1 MSIEGQIMRI
11 QAWTLEFN
19 PEEETPIV
27 PIWEALP
34 ELPWHCYNKVLLS
47 TLLES
52 IGKVLYLDYP
62 TSQRTRGSMAR
73 VRVQI
78 DLTKTRPPHI
88 WMGFKNSDPNKGRW
102 QKIQYEGIPN
112 YCMYCKH
119 QGHMD
124 NVCTIKRRDE
134 EFKRR
139 KEMET
144 EKQNKTKSVQNNGIT
159 ETGTRQQ
166 DHQRIVQEKDY
177 RDGEVQRQNQVQ
189 QQHTNQQQETKKG
202 LQNHHEQAVDQEE
215 QWQVQKR
222 KQTKN
227 QEQTPPKIA
236 WRPISTQDKTTKSSM
251 QQAPSTTGILS
262 NIPTHNNYT
271 NLLMQEQPNKG
282 IAGDSTNKGKSAQ
295 EVQTIEGSRD
305 DSPKESNHNTTIVIK
320 DHVTDN
326 CYNKTSGI
334 DLSLPLPHSP
344 NIIYVDAG
352 NSDEVCGGMDGGCQ
366 EKPTKLQERVT
377 KGGSLTHVLHEV
389 VQTDHRI
396 DLRASATPISVQNSQ
411 NVQENVNKNH
421 KGQIADTG
429 QVQNEPVDPTD
440 QGTEVQNRGTEQIQN
455 TTDPP
460 GKGTTGN
467 LQDQNEAQRKT
478 PNNKSQGKI
487 SKKKRNAIKR
497 RQEAE
502 AARQGI
508 KEGTTHKSHPQGQTH
523 KSADNDEYN
532 DVPSE
537 DEFDQDTQSLGE
549 NNNEE
554 DETSIHLIKAFG
566 STLQQEELQ
575 EVTDQQGL
583 SPRGRLISKQANNN
597 TSANSSRPNTRSRS
611 RGF

>member
-1 MSIEGQIMRI
+1 MAREPPVEPHRPPDQHPSERHDNGN
-11 QAWTLEFN
+11 N
-19 PEEETPIV
+19 PQ
-27 PIWEALP
+27 
-34 ELPWHCYNKVLLS
+34 LS
-47 TLLES
+47 TLHYTSHSSSKSQDTDAVNTAFSKKELEGTRKFNFHDAS
-52 IGKVLYLDYP
+52 GLNLGKVK
-62 TSQRTRGSMAR
+62 G
-73 VRVQI
+73 
-78 DLTKTRPPHI
+78 
-88 WMGFKNSDPNKGRW
+88 NK
-102 QKIQYEGIPN
+102 Q
-112 YCMYCKH
+112 
-119 QGHMD
+119 
-124 NVCTIKRRDE
+124 
-134 EFKRR
+134 
-139 KEMET
+139 
-144 EKQNKTKSVQNNGIT
+144 KTK
-159 ETGTRQQ
+159 
-166 DHQRIVQEKDY
+166 K
-177 RDGEVQRQNQVQ
+177 
-189 QQHTNQQQETKKG
+189 
-202 LQNHHEQAVDQEE
+202 
-215 QWQVQKR
+215 
-222 KQTKN
+222 
-227 QEQTPPKIA
+227 QTPPKTA

-262 NIPTHNNYT
+262 NISTHNNYT
-271 NLLMQEQPNKG
+271 NLLMQEQANKG
-282 IAGDSTNKGKSAQ
+282 ISGDNTNKGKSAQ

-344 NIIYVDAG
+344 NIIYVDAE

-389 VQTDHRI
+389 VHTDHRI

-440 QGTEVQNRGTEQIQN
+440 QGTEVQNRGTKQIQN
-455 TTDPP
+455 TTNPP

-537 DEFDQDTQSLGE
+537 DEFEQDTQSLGE
-549 NNNEE
+549 
-554 DETSIHLIKAFG
+554 IIMRKMRLAF
-566 STLQQEELQ
+566 T
-575 EVTDQQGL
+575 
-583 SPRGRLISKQANNN
+583 
-597 TSANSSRPNTRSRS
+597 
-611 RGF
+611 

>member
-1 MSIEGQIMRI
+1 MKAFRIIVCIVNIKDTWTMCAPLKGEMR
-11 QAWTLEFN
+11 N
-19 PEEETPIV
+19 S
-27 PIWEALP
+27 
-34 ELPWHCYNKVLLS
+34 KG
-47 TLLES
+47 
-52 IGKVLYLDYP
+52 GKKWKL
-62 TSQRTRGSMAR
+62 
-73 VRVQI
+73 
-78 DLTKTRPPHI
+78 K
-88 WMGFKNSDPNKGRW
+88 
-102 QKIQYEGIPN
+102 
-112 YCMYCKH
+112 
-119 QGHMD
+119 
-124 NVCTIKRRDE
+124 
-134 EFKRR
+134 
-139 KEMET
+139 
-144 EKQNKTKSVQNNGIT
+144 NKTKRKSVQNNGIT

-177 RDGEVQRQNQVQ
+177 RDGEVQRKNQVQ

-215 QWQVQKR
+215 QWHVQKR

-227 QEQTPPKIA
+227 Q
-236 WRPISTQDKTTKSSM
+236 DKTTKSSM
-251 QQAPSTTGILS
+251 QHAPSTACILS

-320 DHVTDN
+320 DHVTNN
-326 CYNKTSGI
+326 CYNKTS
-334 DLSLPLPHSP
+334 
-344 NIIYVDAG
+344 
-352 NSDEVCGGMDGGCQ
+352 VCGGMDGGCQ
-366 EKPTKLQERVT
+366 EKPTNLQERVT

-389 VQTDHRI
+389 VHTDHRI
-396 DLRASATPISVQNSQ
+396 DLRASATPISFQNSQ

-421 KGQIADTG
+421 KGQIVNTG

-440 QGTEVQNRGTEQIQN
+440 QG
-455 TTDPP
+455 
-460 GKGTTGN
+460 KGTTGN
-467 LQDQNEAQRKT
+467 LQDQNEPQRKT

-532 DVPSE
+532 VVPSE
-537 DEFDQDTQSLGE
+537 DEFYQDTRSLAE

-554 DETSIHLIKAFG
+554 DETSIHLIKVFG
-566 STLQQEELQ
+566 STLQQEELK

-583 SPRGRLISKQANNN
+583 SPRGRLNSK
-597 TSANSSRPNTRSRS
+597 
-611 RGF
+611 

>member
-1 MSIEGQIMRI
+1 MQENGLDEQQANDQATRILNSENSSDEAHSSNFPFGIKGNSYTITRIPIIYPMQVATAKDKPTEDNGQ
-11 QAWTLEFN
+11 
-19 PEEETPIV
+19 
-27 PIWEALP
+27 
-34 ELPWHCYNKVLLS
+34 
-47 TLLES
+47 
-52 IGKVLYLDYP
+52 
-62 TSQRTRGSMAR
+62 
-73 VRVQI
+73 
-78 DLTKTRPPHI
+78 
-88 WMGFKNSDPNKGRW
+88 
-102 QKIQYEGIPN
+102 
-112 YCMYCKH
+112 
-119 QGHMD
+119 
-124 NVCTIKRRDE
+124 
-134 EFKRR
+134 
-139 KEMET
+139 
-144 EKQNKTKSVQNNGIT
+144 
-159 ETGTRQQ
+159 
-166 DHQRIVQEKDY
+166 
-177 RDGEVQRQNQVQ
+177 VQRQRKDQPGPLKQSTGKELQTGIAAAKINSQSLVANTEAQSHNVRNEHISRTVEESKQ

-227 QEQTPPKIA
+227 QEQTPPKTA
-236 WRPISTQDKTTKSSM
+236 WRPVSTQDKTTKSSM
-251 QQAPSTTGILS
+251 QQAPSIAGILS
-262 NIPTHNNYT
+262 NIPTNNNYT
-271 NLLMQEQPNKG
+271 NLVMQEQPNKG
-282 IAGDSTNKGKSAQ
+282 IAGDNTNKGKSAQ

-305 DSPKESNHNTTIVIK
+305 DSPKESNHNATIVIK

-326 CYNKTSGI
+326 CYNKTSDI

-344 NIIYVDAG
+344 NIIYVDAE
-352 NSDEVCGGMDGGCQ
+352 NYDEVCGGMDGGCQ
-366 EKPTKLQERVT
+366 EKPTNLQERVT

-389 VQTDHRI
+389 VHTDHRI

-429 QVQNEPVDPTD
+429 QVQKEPVDPTN

-455 TTDPP
+455 TADPP

-478 PNNKSQGKI
+478 RNNKSQGKI

-502 AARQGI
+502 AARLGI

-532 DVPSE
+532 VVPSE

-554 DETSIHLIKAFG
+554 DDTSIHLIKAFG

-583 SPRGRLISKQANNN
+583 SPRGRLNSKQANNN